1 MFGQNLIIAIS
12 YAYVRYL
19 KDQEKE
25 IVHVRDIKKFQSQ
38 HARDCM
44 ENKAYMVR
52 WKADESDTDH
62 QPNSESDRRQT
73 TGKEWYKAQILLLGG
88 K

>member
-1 MFGQNLIIAIS
+1 MAIS

-25 IVHVRDIKKFQSQ
+25 IVHIRDIKKFHPQ
-38 HARDCM
+38 HSRDFV
-44 ENKAYMVR
+44 ESKAYMVR
-52 WKADESDTDH
+52 WKSDESDTDH
-62 QPNSESDRRQT
+62 QQNSESDWNQKT
-73 TGKEWYKAQILLLGG
+73 SSNSKEWYKAQILLLGG